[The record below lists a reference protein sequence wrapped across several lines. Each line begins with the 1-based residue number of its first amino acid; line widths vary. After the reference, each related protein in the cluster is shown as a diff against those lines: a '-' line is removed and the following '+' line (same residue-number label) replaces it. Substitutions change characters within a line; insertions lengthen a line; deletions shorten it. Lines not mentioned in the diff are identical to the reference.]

1 LIPQDDL
8 SWVILEVTDR
18 LDVSK
23 ITNQYSFLGTNAYH
37 PRMLLKLIFY
47 GIGTGN
53 RSSRKIAR
61 LAAIDLGGMMLCG
74 GQRPSWR
81 TIARFIKDNQ
91 NQVHDLF
98 LQVLQLCIKLG
109 MVNFGHLSLD
119 GTKIKANA
127 SKHSAMSAGR
137 MKKEVA
143 DLAEEIAKAFEELRN
158 NDIQETQQFGD
169 KTSDEL
175 PDDLQRKQERLEKLN
190 QALNELENRA
200 KDKGKELE
208 AKDQYNFTD
217 PESQIVTTRKD
228 GTQQSYNHQ
237 IMVDSQE
244 RVITAYTTS
253 STPNDM
259 NQMDPTLKENK
270 ANTGKNPE
278 KLSADTGYFSGP
290 NLEQLKN
297 EMIDGY
303 VCPEKKV
310 GDFDKANFEYD
321 SERDVY
327 ICPNHRELRCIYKP
341 KPKADG
347 TVNDSLYSG
356 DCTGCPLQNKCTKS
370 KTGNRIVRRDQYEP
384 LREEIRA
391 KLQTEVGKAI

>member
-1 LIPQDDL
+1 
-8 SWVILEVTDR
+8 
-18 LDVSK
+18 
-23 ITNQYSFLGTNAYH
+23 
-37 PRMLLKLIFY
+37 MLLKLIFY

-61 LAAIDLGGMMLCG
+61 LAAKDLGGMMLCG

-127 SKHSAMSAGR
+127 SRHSAMSAGR
-137 MKKEVA
+137 MKKEMA
-143 DLAEEIAKAFEELRN
+143 NLAEEIVKAFEELRN

-175 PDDLQRKQERLEKLN
+175 PDDLQIL
-190 QALNELENRA
+190 
-200 KDKGKELE
+200 
-208 AKDQYNFTD
+208 
-217 PESQIVTTRKD
+217 TTRKD

-253 STPNDM
+253 STPNDT

-270 ANTGKNPE
+270 ANTSKNPE

-310 GDFDKANFEYD
+310 DDFDKANLEYD

-327 ICPNHRELRCIYKP
+327 IL
-341 KPKADG
+341 
-347 TVNDSLYSG
+347 S
-356 DCTGCPLQNKCTKS
+356 
-370 KTGNRIVRRDQYEP
+370 
-384 LREEIRA
+384 
-391 KLQTEVGKAI
+391 